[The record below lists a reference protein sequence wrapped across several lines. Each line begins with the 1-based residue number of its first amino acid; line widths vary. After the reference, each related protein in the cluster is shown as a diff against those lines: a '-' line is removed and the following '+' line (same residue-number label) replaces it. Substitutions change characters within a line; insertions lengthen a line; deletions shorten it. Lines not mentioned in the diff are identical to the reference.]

1 MPLDENAGAALR
13 DILDTSTADRQQ
25 SNSRLREESRADQA
39 ERVRSQ
45 QDRARQAAQDAV
57 SMQLHLGQIGAQR
70 QQTAQMEISNRVNEK
85 RQRQAQI
92 REDLE
97 TLNEQRS
104 LTGAR
109 RSVDRAQARVQL
121 TDATD
126 AILGDAASR
135 RSELREDLSAFSAQ
149 MKTRGPGRRSATVS
163 SSKSSS
169 TGRSSAQVV
178 RAPTA
183 KPTIRSA
190 ATLPSSASI
199 KATVSAM
206 GLPEPTVTGLRRREN
221 VILKMIGANPGITIK
236 GLQDNLYL
244 DANEL
249 RELLR
254 KLVTSGKIAVIDGA
268 YRIVQGL

>member
-13 DILDTSTADRQQ
+13 DILDTSNADRQQ
-25 SNSRLREESRADQA
+25 SNARLREESRADQA

-70 QQTAQMEISNRVNEK
+70 QQTAQMEIGARIDEK

-121 TDATD
+121 TDATS
-126 AILGDAASR
+126 AILGDANSR

-149 MKTRGPGRRSATVS
+149 MKQRGTGHRNAPVS
-163 SSKSSS
+163 SANL
-169 TGRSSAQVV
+169 SSARVV
-178 RAPTA
+178 RAPVA

-190 ATLPSSASI
+190 ATLPSSASL

-254 KLVTSGKIAVIDGA
+254 KLVTTNKVAVIDGA